1 MTGYGNIMSKKLAYD
16 EDEIDLGNIEELDF
30 EGIEG
35 PRARMITFGEE
46 FEKWPDHHKIDYLKK
61 FSSSM
66 NHAADIM
73 QTERN
78 KLLVEKAALAE
89 QVSNLETNLGI
100 QKTIVLKAITDNN
113 AAKEDYIRLIQEL
126 EGKLRASE
134 KVVGALHDKL
144 DATK

>member
-1 MTGYGNIMSKKLAYD
+1 MNGYGNIMSKNVGYD

-35 PRARMITFGEE
+35 PRARMITFGEQ
-46 FEKWPDHHKIDYLKK
+46 FEKWTDKHKIEYLKK

-73 QTERN
+73 QQERN
-78 KLLVEKAALAE
+78 KILVEKAGLVE
-89 QVSNLETNLGI
+89 QVSNLEGNLTI

-113 AAKEDYIRLIQEL
+113 TAKDDYIRLIQEL
-126 EGKLRASE
+126 EGKLRASN
-134 KVVGALHDKL
+134 KVVSVLQDKL
-144 DATK
+144 SAHE